1 MEKPYNPFE
10 NVQTVMEE
18 AMEVGGID
26 RTMFEII
33 RNPQRETKVY
43 LPVEMDDGSI
53 HVFEG
58 WRVQHSNIR
67 GPFKGGI
74 RFHQDVNLDEV
85 KALATWMSLKCAV
98 ANIPYGGAKGGVRVD
113 PYAIETRIMPT
124 DTAVYLRH

>member
-10 NVQTVMEE
+10 NVQIVMEE

-98 ANIPYGGAKGGVRVD
+98 ANIPYGGAKGGV
-113 PYAIETRIMPT
+113 PEAIRANKIEEGPT
-124 DTAVYLRH
+124 KGIT

>member
-113 PYAIETRIMPT
+113 PHMPT

>member
-113 PYAIETRIMPT
+113 PHIRYRNENYA
-124 DTAVYLRH
+124 D

>member
-58 WRVQHSNIR
+58 WRVQHSNMDVLEVCGCKYSVWR
-67 GPFKGGI
+67 CKGRCTG
-74 RFHQDVNLDEV
+74 
-85 KALATWMSLKCAV
+85 
-98 ANIPYGGAKGGVRVD
+98 
-113 PYAIETRIMPT
+113 
-124 DTAVYLRH
+124 